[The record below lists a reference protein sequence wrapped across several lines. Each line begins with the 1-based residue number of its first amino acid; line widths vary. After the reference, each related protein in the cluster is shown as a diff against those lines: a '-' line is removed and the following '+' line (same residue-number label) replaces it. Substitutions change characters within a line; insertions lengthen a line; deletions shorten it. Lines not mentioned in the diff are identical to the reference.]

1 MEMSFRREQYSPVK
15 LMALIIC
22 PIVFPLAIPDCLRIA
37 AGYVDCKAEFL
48 SQTDLRA
55 RSHERMSALST
66 AASRVPKS
74 SVASPLAS
82 KRFIQWQITSAV
94 VACLI
99 FDVKAKTLIDAPRA
113 WPDRGQSI
121 RVITALRG

>member
-1 MEMSFRREQYSPVK
+1 MQ
-15 LMALIIC
+15 
-22 PIVFPLAIPDCLRIA
+22 IA
-37 AGYVDCKAEFL
+37 KPTFL

-74 SVASPLAS
+74 SVTLPLAS
-82 KRFIQWQITSAV
+82 KRVIQWKITSAV
-94 VACLI
+94 VACLS
-99 FDVKAKTLIDAPRA
+99 FGVKAETLIDVPRA

-121 RVITALRG
+121 PIITAPLFLGNRRSKQFSEEVKMRDTQCDQPSANAFIIPDVPHI